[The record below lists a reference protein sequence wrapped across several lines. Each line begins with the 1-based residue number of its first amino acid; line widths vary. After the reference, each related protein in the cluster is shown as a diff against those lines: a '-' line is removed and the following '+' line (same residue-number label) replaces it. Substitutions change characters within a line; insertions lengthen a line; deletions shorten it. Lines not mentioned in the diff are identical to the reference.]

1 MNRGKFEKDL
11 TEGSVAKQL
20 IIFAAPFII
29 SNLIQSLYS
38 VADMV
43 IVGNFAGLNAMAGVF
58 NGSQLT
64 MLVTNAVIGLSVGAT
79 VLIGQYLGSGKK
91 HEVTQVIA
99 TLFTVLGILG
109 AVLRALN
116 PLFQ

>member
-43 IVGNFAGLNAMAGVF
+43 IVGNFAGLNAMAGR
-58 NGSQLT
+58 SSRCL
-64 MLVTNAVIGLSVGAT
+64 
-79 VLIGQYLGSGKK
+79 
-91 HEVTQVIA
+91 
-99 TLFTVLGILG
+99 
-109 AVLRALN
+109 
-116 PLFQ
+116 